1 MWSAFVFLS
10 SLRLLFLNPT
20 LSFRGVAWLSPS
32 FLFFLLSFRGQPGI
46 PPLLACLLSGG
57 DDCSPLFDFFI
68 SLWKGLAAPIPFFL
82 RAFWISPF
90 FFLPSLLGVAWLS
103 PSFLSFFLGVG
114 EGGCPPL
121 RSLFLSGGGTSCP
134 HPFVLPSLGGMACPP
149 SFLSFCGGRPDCHPC
164 FYYCLQKTFV
174 SG

>member
-10 SLRLLFLNPT
+10 SLRLLFLNHT

-68 SLWKGLAAPIPFFL
+68 SLWNGLAAPIPFFL

-114 EGGCPPL
+114 GGGGCHPL

-134 HPFVLPSLGGMACPP
+134 HLFVLPSLGGGGLLP
-149 SFLSFCGGRPDCHPC
+149 SFLSFFLRGE
-164 FYYCLQKTFV
+164 T
-174 SG
+174 